1 MKRNSALRGLAW
13 FSVLVIAS
21 ASPVG
26 AMLQTAANYAVAVYR
41 ADKYLTQ
48 LEYVV
53 FLATHDDNA
62 AIAWWVVF
70 AAITLLAIW
79 LGRVFTCCREMS
91 LYQATAIRCF
101 AQVEEYLRRVR
112 DQRHHHCTRR
122 IPRR

>member
-53 FLATHDDNA
+53 FL
-62 AIAWWVVF
+62 
-70 AAITLLAIW
+70 
-79 LGRVFTCCREMS
+79 
-91 LYQATAIRCF
+91 
-101 AQVEEYLRRVR
+101 
-112 DQRHHHCTRR
+112 
-122 IPRR
+122 